1 MTRPSPAP
9 TRRLPR
15 AALLGALCAL
25 GLAAPQARSQTPP
38 APVSVSAPEAL
49 TVHIDEPSA
58 GVVHAEHLVT
68 LRARVS
74 DPTVTTALLT
84 AHGMT
89 YEVPVTRGE
98 IVQEVVVLPGNN
110 RVGVTVQ
117 RGATTA
123 RDSLTFFVQGEP
135 VELVVLLSWA
145 SRHEIIDLWVRE
157 PDGETCKWDHRET
170 AHGGQLLD
178 FSQYAIGFGAQAY
191 IRPRAT
197 AGRYR
202 VKVHYWALGNR
213 EGARTEGELSEALAA
228 LHDHD
233 RTAGPIPTDAQRA
246 TRAALEARLRAWARP
261 AATQTPL
268 HAEVLLF
275 PNTPFAR
282 RWRFA
287 LTAQRDGQLQTLG
300 EVDITDAMLREARAV
315 PR

>member
-1 MTRPSPAP
+1 MTSPDAASP
-9 TRRLPR
+9 LPRLLR
-15 AALLGALCAL
+15 AALLGALCSL
-25 GLAAPQARSQTPP
+25 GVAAPQARSQTLP
-38 APVSVSAPEAL
+38 APGPVTDAL
-49 TVHIDEPSA
+49 AVHIAAPTA
-58 GVVHAEHLVT
+58 GVLYGDRVVT

-74 DPTVTTALLT
+74 DPAVTTALLT
-84 AHGMT
+84 AHGMS

-98 IVQEVVVLPGNN
+98 ITQQVVALPGNN

-117 RGATTA
+117 RGAATA
-123 RDSLTFFVQGEP
+123 QDSLTFFVQGEP

-170 AHGGQLLD
+170 THGGELLD

-191 IRPRAT
+191 LRPQAT

-202 VKVHYWALGNR
+202 VKVHYWALGDR
-213 EGARTEGELSEALAA
+213 EGARPADTLSETLGR
-228 LHDHD
+228 LHEHD
-233 RTAGPIPTDAQRA
+233 RAAGPNPTDAQRA
-246 TRAALEARLRAWARP
+246 IRVDLEARLRAWARP

-275 PNTPFAR
+275 PNTPHAR